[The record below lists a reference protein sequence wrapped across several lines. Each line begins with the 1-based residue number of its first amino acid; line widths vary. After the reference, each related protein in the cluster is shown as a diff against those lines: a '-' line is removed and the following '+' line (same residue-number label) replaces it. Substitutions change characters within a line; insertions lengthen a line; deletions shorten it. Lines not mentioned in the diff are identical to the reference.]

1 MNPTSPVSALGT
13 AYIYITAVCFIFYKI
28 GFYESSPFF
37 RWGTPCTFF
46 GRIIDTQFEFYSL
59 LIVVFLH
66 QLVNNWINSV
76 VYPWILNSVQDPKT
90 RKIEY
95 STFTAIFLVN
105 LFNIYS
111 EIDMVFILMGFT
123 SQISFVA
130 VVVLANLITSSY
142 LNYHHLQ
149 LKTRT
154 ETIPILV

>member
-1 MNPTSPVSALGT
+1 MNPTSPVPALST
-13 AYIYITAVCFIFYKI
+13 AYIYISIVCYGFYKI
-28 GFYESSPFF
+28 GFYENSPFF
-37 RWGTPCTFF
+37 SWGIPCVFF
-46 GRIIDTQFEFYSL
+46 GRTIDTKFEFYSL

-66 QLVNNWINSV
+66 QIVNYWINSV

-90 RKIEY
+90 RKIES
-95 STFTAIFLVN
+95 STFTAILLIN

-123 SQISFVA
+123 SQISFVE

-142 LNYHHLQ
+142 INYHHLQ
-149 LKTRT
+149 LKNQT